1 VNNTALVN
9 VLESIKKLEN
19 QKSCFVF
26 RKKSLLFKVMEQF
39 ASFHEFCY
47 DEDLVGIFIDID
59 QFNNM
64 RMLNDFDNC

>member
-1 VNNTALVN
+1 
-9 VLESIKKLEN
+9 
-19 QKSCFVF
+19 
-26 RKKSLLFKVMEQF
+26 MEQF